1 MSGFYTYLWLRE
13 SGTPY
18 YAGKGTGRRAFSS
31 SAHGVHRP
39 VDRVRILIQE
49 FPSEED
55 AFEAEKFLIAY
66 YGRKDLGTGCLRNLT
81 DGGEGSVGA
90 IRSEEF
96 RRNLAERTR
105 GNKYCLGIKQ
115 SQETRQK
122 RANKLR
128 GRKRPEEVVKRIA
141 DSQRGRKVSLETI
154 QKMKDAA
161 ARIPFEVKSL
171 RGRNARAKSPGHTQP
186 HTEEARRKMSE
197 SQRNRPPRSPISE
210 ETRDRMRKAATE
222 REALKRLRKEGI

>member
-66 YGRKDLGTGCLRNLT
+66 YGQIDLGTGCLRNLT
-81 DGGEGSVGA
+81 DGGEGTSNPD
-90 IRSEEF
+90 E
-96 RRNLAERTR
+96 
-105 GNKYCLGIKQ
+105 
-115 SQETRQK
+115 ETR
-122 RANKLR
+122 
-128 GRKRPEEVVKRIA
+128 RKIRE
-141 DSQRGRKVSLETI
+141 
-154 QKMKDAA
+154 
-161 ARIPFEVKSL
+161 
-171 RGRNARAKSPGHTQP
+171 ARAKQTFSDETRRKISISGKGRKYPPEFGQQIRERQLGNKNGIGKRS
-186 HTEEARRKMSE
+186 EEARR
-197 SQRNRPPRSPISE
+197 NISLGCLG
-210 ETRDRMRKAATE
+210 RKNSLEHRQAVSRARKGVPWTPARWAAQK
-222 REALKRLRKEGI
+222 AKISCLK

>member
-66 YGRKDLGTGCLRNLT
+66 YGRIDLGTGCLRNLT
-81 DGGEGSVGA
+81 DGGEGTSNPD
-90 IRSEEF
+90 E
-96 RRNLAERTR
+96 
-105 GNKYCLGIKQ
+105 
-115 SQETRQK
+115 ETR
-122 RANKLR
+122 
-128 GRKRPEEVVKRIA
+128 RKIRE
-141 DSQRGRKVSLETI
+141 
-154 QKMKDAA
+154 
-161 ARIPFEVKSL
+161 
-171 RGRNARAKSPGHTQP
+171 ARAKQTFSDETRRKISISGKGRKYPPEFGQQIRERQLGNKNGIGKRS
-186 HTEEARRKMSE
+186 EEARR
-197 SQRNRPPRSPISE
+197 NISLGCLG
-210 ETRDRMRKAATE
+210 RKNSLEHRQAVSRARKGVPWTPARWAAQK
-222 REALKRLRKEGI
+222 AKISCLK

>member
-1 MSGFYTYLWLRE
+1 MSDFYTYLWLRE

-81 DGGEGSVGA
+81 DGGEGTSNPD
-90 IRSEEF
+90 E
-96 RRNLAERTR
+96 
-105 GNKYCLGIKQ
+105 
-115 SQETRQK
+115 ETR
-122 RANKLR
+122 
-128 GRKRPEEVVKRIA
+128 RKIRE
-141 DSQRGRKVSLETI
+141 
-154 QKMKDAA
+154 
-161 ARIPFEVKSL
+161 
-171 RGRNARAKSPGHTQP
+171 ARAKQTFSDETRRKISISGKGRKYPPEFGQQIRERQLGNKNGIGKRS
-186 HTEEARRKMSE
+186 EEARR
-197 SQRNRPPRSPISE
+197 NISLGCLG
-210 ETRDRMRKAATE
+210 RKNSLEHRQAVSRARKGVPWTPARWAAQK
-222 REALKRLRKEGI
+222 AKISCLK